1 VSPFANLVPPGNP
14 GWQNRHQPWVQFRLW
29 HPHVQLWPQWK
40 PKREPN
46 KTKAELRE
54 MLAAAV
60 GNTQPQSVNAQPEP
74 VRDAQ
79 PEPKRKT

>member
-1 VSPFANLVPPGNP
+1 MT
-14 GWQNRHQPWVQFRLW
+14 
-29 HPHVQLWPQWK
+29 QWK
-40 PKREPN
+40 SKREPN

-60 GNTQPQSVNAQPEP
+60 RNTQPRPVNTQPEP
-74 VRDAQ
+74 IRDAQ